1 MAGSDVKAIRVT
13 ATGALSIGRA
23 RIRHITVLVNNTGA
37 GRIAV
42 TSGDGGPVI
51 LDVDLATNSFST
63 IDIPD
68 EGIVSAADP
77 FVSVATNVTA
87 ATIFWG

>member
-13 ATGALSIGRA
+13 GTGALGIGRA
-23 RIRHITVLVNNTGA
+23 RLRHITVLVNATAA
-37 GRIAV
+37 GQVTV
-42 TSGDGGPVI
+42 TSGSGGPVI

-68 EGIVSAADP
+68 EGILSAADP
-77 FVSVATNVTA
+77 FVSVATNVTS
-87 ATIFWG
+87 ATIFWS